1 MAEEGSSSPL
11 SSVLSSPPASPPR
24 GVSGDWNALHAQEID
39 TAARMALKEI
49 AAEES
54 TVEEP
59 AVEEPAVEELVVK
72 KPATK
77 KPATKKPATKKPA
90 AKKPAVEQGYVKE
103 SEVQGPEEPEG
114 EPATPLAAPSACP
127 ENKTE
132 FRPSD
137 QIEARQPE
145 EKASTSWAAI
155 NLPPQKLRSVNKPE
169 VPTREEEPTAP
180 TAAPSSV
187 PKKRKSLPEAVSP
200 KENVADSRNILK
212 PKLTR
217 GACTPCRENKLKVGR
232 KLWIFLDCLCV

>member
-1 MAEEGSSSPL
+1 MAEEGNSSPL
-11 SSVLSSPPASPPR
+11 SSVLSSPPVSPPR
-24 GVSGDWNALHAQEID
+24 SASGDWNAIHAQEID
-39 TAARMALKEI
+39 TAARVALEEI

-59 AVEEPAVEELVVK
+59 AVEEPTVEELVVK

-77 KPATKKPATKKPA
+77 KQAT
-90 AKKPAVEQGYVKE
+90 KKPAVEQGHVKE

-114 EPATPLAAPSACP
+114 EPATPLAASSACP

-132 FRPSD
+132 SRPSD
-137 QIEARQPE
+137 QLEARQPE
-145 EKASTSWAAI
+145 EKAFTSWATI
-155 NLPPQKLRSVNKPE
+155 NLPPQKLRSVDKPE

-180 TAAPSSV
+180 SAAPSSV
-187 PKKRKSLPEAVSP
+187 PKKRKSLPEAVSS
-200 KENVADSRNILK
+200 KGGMADSRNILK

-232 KLWIFLDCLCV
+232 KLWIFLDCFCV